1 MKLVSAHFQSIIEF
15 EEGKFNSIIIES
27 PDTFREVV
35 RELVSEINGSETG
48 MVLSENNVPI
58 KVSQNIEL
66 IMNYIP
72 FEVNTKKLM
81 NSLAGVLE
89 KEAVSEE
96 NFLQTQ
102 ELLTKIEKYLDE
114 LSFGL
119 PVDLE
124 YKISVS

>member
-1 MKLVSAHFQSIIEF
+1 MYGLWS
-15 EEGKFNSIIIES
+15 GY
-27 PDTFREVV
+27 
-35 RELVSEINGSETG
+35 
-48 MVLSENNVPI
+48 
-58 KVSQNIEL
+58 EL

-102 ELLTKIEKYLDE
+102 ELLTKIEKT
-114 LSFGL
+114 S
-119 PVDLE
+119 
-124 YKISVS
+124 II